1 MHIDR
6 VQASQN
12 LHTLL
17 CLVIATL
24 DHHERATAAHPLRIG
39 IRLILRRAKGY
50 ERLHQLCSRV
60 RDVPLGGRVVGRAAL
75 RVMQRQMDITPCKAV
90 REQRLDHTLR
100 LRARVI

>member
-17 CLVIATL
+17 CLVIAPL

-39 IRLILRRAKGY
+39 RRLILRRAKG
-50 ERLHQLCSRV
+50 
-60 RDVPLGGRVVGRAAL
+60 
-75 RVMQRQMDITPCKAV
+75 
-90 REQRLDHTLR
+90 
-100 LRARVI
+100 